1 MDHALLEKAR
11 AIAPWLEEIFFTLH
25 RRPELG
31 GEERETAALIRRTL
45 EKLGIRTVPLAETGT
60 MGLLRGGAEGPCLA
74 FRADMDALP
83 IREETGLPWAS
94 QVPGVMHAC
103 GHDFHT
109 TALLGAARLLSEA
122 RETLPGTVKFL
133 FQPDEEGEGG
143 AARMIAQGCLEDPA
157 VEAAF
162 CVHVDSALPAGTA
175 AVGEGTVCAASD
187 PFSLRLRGRGTH
199 GAKPHLGDDVIC
211 AGAQIVT
218 ALQTVASRR
227 TDPAEPV
234 VVTVGTFHAGQAG
247 NALPEEA
254 ALTGILRTM
263 GGQARERVRAEV
275 RAIVSGVSSA
285 MGVEADL
292 QIVESYPACRNAPA
306 LAALLRRAA
315 GEILGADRVLPLSAP
330 SMGADDFGCFSGA
343 VPGCYWSIGVG
354 SGEKGVC
361 WPNHSPRFAADPAAL
376 PLAAAI
382 HARTVL
388 DYLNMRR
395 TKA

>member
-1 MDHALLEKAR
+1 MDLTLLDRAR

-25 RRPELG
+25 RCPELG
-31 GEERETAALIRRTL
+31 REERETAALIRRTL
-45 EKLGIRTVPLAETGT
+45 TELGIRTVPLAGTGT
-60 MGLLRGGAEGPCLA
+60 MGLLRGKRPGPAVA

-83 IREETGLPWAS
+83 IREETDLPYAS

-109 TALLGAARLLSEA
+109 AALLGAARLLAEE
-122 RETLPGTVKFL
+122 RESLPGTVKLL

-143 AARMIAQGCLEDPA
+143 AARMIAQGCMEDPA

-162 CVHVDSALPAGTA
+162 CAHVDSTLPTGTA

-187 PFSLRLRGRGTH
+187 PFTVRLRGRGTH
-199 GAKPHLGDDVIC
+199 GAKPHLGRDVIC

-234 VVTVGTFHAGQAG
+234 VVTVGAFHAGTAG

-254 ALTGILRTM
+254 VLTGILRTM
-263 GGQARERVRAEV
+263 GDRARERVREDFSAV
-275 RAIVSGVSSA
+275 VSGVSAA
-285 MGVEADL
+285 MGVEADIR
-292 QIVESYPACRNAPA
+292 IVESYPACRNDPA
-306 LAALLRRAA
+306 MADLLRRAA
-315 GEILGADRVLPLSAP
+315 GEILGADRVRPLAAP
-330 SMGADDFGCFSGA
+330 SLGADDFGYFSDA

-354 SGEKGVC
+354 SGEKGFI

-382 HARTVL
+382 HARTAL
-388 DYLNMRR
+388 DYLNLRR
-395 TKA
+395 TRA

>member
-109 TALLGAARLLSEA
+109 TALLGAARLLSEE

-187 PFSLRLRGRGTH
+187 PFSLCLRGRGTH

-227 TDPAEPV
+227 S
-234 VVTVGTFHAGQAG
+234 
-247 NALPEEA
+247 
-254 ALTGILRTM
+254 R
-263 GGQARERVRAEV
+263 
-275 RAIVSGVSSA
+275 
-285 MGVEADL
+285 
-292 QIVESYPACRNAPA
+292 
-306 LAALLRRAA
+306 
-315 GEILGADRVLPLSAP
+315 
-330 SMGADDFGCFSGA
+330 
-343 VPGCYWSIGVG
+343 W
-354 SGEKGVC
+354 
-361 WPNHSPRFAADPAAL
+361 
-376 PLAAAI
+376 
-382 HARTVL
+382 
-388 DYLNMRR
+388 
-395 TKA
+395 